1 VKVLQITR
9 DYTNNGGI
17 GRYVQ
22 DVTSALRDAGHDVA
36 VICAQGPAGPDLG
49 DVHVIPGCDEFEH
62 AEGSRNREA
71 VLERG
76 VTFGPDLVM
85 LHAMDDYALEIELR
99 ARHRVARFIH
109 NHAYCPSGIDHAPAS
124 AHPCDRTQGASC
136 VGGFLTRRCWFVRNP
151 VTATHFYRRAAAAV
165 ANMRTAPLLFTASRY
180 VRERVVRQGVDPRR
194 LVVAPYFAELP
205 PPPISSDATHGK
217 TLLFAGRIVPEKGLH
232 HVLHAMRDIDED
244 VRLVVNGDGPARAD
258 AEALTRQLGLEDRV
272 DFLGWTGR
280 DELRACYEQAAVAVV
295 PSLWPEPFGLV
306 GIEAMAHGVPVIG
319 YESGAIPEWLTD
331 GVTGHVVERG
341 DIAGLAARIGEILS
355 DEPLRARMSCAA
367 RRQVAEQYTAPRHLA
382 VLCRAVGSTPW

>member
-22 DVTSALRDAGHDVA
+22 DVTSSLRDAGHDVA
-36 VICAQGPAGPDLG
+36 VICAEGPAGPDLG

-194 LVVAPYFAELP
+194 LSWRRTSRSFRRRP
-205 PPPISSDATHGK
+205 SHQ
-217 TLLFAGRIVPEKGLH
+217 
-232 HVLHAMRDIDED
+232 
-244 VRLVVNGDGPARAD
+244 
-258 AEALTRQLGLEDRV
+258 TRR
-272 DFLGWTGR
+272 TGR
-280 DELRACYEQAAVAVV
+280 RCCSPGASCPKKAC
-295 PSLWPEPFGLV
+295 
-306 GIEAMAHGVPVIG
+306 
-319 YESGAIPEWLTD
+319 T
-331 GVTGHVVERG
+331 T
-341 DIAGLAARIGEILS
+341 
-355 DEPLRARMSCAA
+355 SCT
-367 RRQVAEQYTAPRHLA
+367 RCGT
-382 VLCRAVGSTPW
+382 STRTCAWW